1 MGGGGG
7 DLKHLLVENDSA
19 TQGCSSSS
27 AEHIT
32 PHNSSSG
39 RRIESAGER
48 QGRLERGEVDA
59 AAAG

>member
-19 TQGCSSSS
+19 TQGCSSS

-32 PHNSSSG
+32 PQNSSSG